1 MKSEFL
7 IRQKLK
13 ALNGARYE
21 LENGGAL
28 TLCKAL
34 SNTLN
39 GPHPKNVHIPVQW
52 WSETYK
58 QGVKEITSYV
68 RASIKPHTDLSGWL
82 KAHDLPHDY
91 ASTFKARISWLE
103 WMWLCLK
110 EDLVELEELKNE
122 TAN

>member
-1 MKSEFL
+1 MSTEFL
-7 IRQKLK
+7 IRQKIK

-28 TLCKAL
+28 TLCNAL

-52 WSETYK
+52 WNETYK
-58 QGVKEITSYV
+58 QGVRELTSYM
-68 RASIKPHTDLSGWL
+68 RAAIKPHRDLSGWL
-82 KAHDLPHDY
+82 KANGMPGDY
-91 ASTFKARISWLE
+91 VSTFKARFSWLE

-110 EDLVELEELKNE
+110 EDLAELESAKSEAV
-122 TAN
+122 T